1 RRLARPDILARLSKP
16 DDSRAVA
23 ARRRLA
29 ELQGRLSGFYTNA
42 AAGRIS
48 AEGLAAIEA
57 ELLPQITAAQTE
69 ADTVTVPLFVV
80 RLVAGQPGEKEIRAR
95 VEALPVTTR
104 RTLYRLLF
112 EWIRVKPAGG
122 KRGVAGVIDVTRL
135 DVRWRKFQAA
145 PPAAQPTPKPE
156 PGGAPG
162 GAPPPRPPPPP
173 GGGGGGDDAG
183 PNGLPPSPR
192 PEIHGSPSAPPRP
205 AAAPAPATHAGPRD
219 SAGPGETAPSRRPI
233 ASTV

>member
-80 RLVAGQPGEKEIRAR
+80 RLVAGQPDEKEIRAR
-95 VEALPVTTR
+95 VKALPVTTR

-112 EWIRVKPAGG
+112 EWIKVKPAGG

-135 DVRWRKFQAA
+135 DVRWRKFQATT
-145 PPAAQPTPKPE
+145 PAAQPTPE
-156 PGGAPG
+156 PG
-162 GAPPPRPPPPP
+162 
-173 GGGGGGDDAG
+173 
-183 PNGLPPSPR
+183 
-192 PEIHGSPSAPPRP
+192 
-205 AAAPAPATHAGPRD
+205 
-219 SAGPGETAPSRRPI
+219 SAGPLTAT
-233 ASTV
+233 A